1 MHKDIREANLELA
14 KTSEIKVIVSAEA
27 LTTGYDLPD
36 LDAGICVSGVSSE
49 IIGIQSL
56 GRITRHKEGK
66 NKPMF
71 INLYCENTQ
80 EESWVK
86 TKTKELNPL

>member
-1 MHKDIREANLELA
+1 MSKDDREQALKDA
-14 KTSEIKVIVSAEA
+14 IKPSTKVLVSAEA

-49 IIGIQSL
+49 IVGIQSL

-66 NKPMF
+66 EKPLF

-80 EESWVK
+80 EES
-86 TKTKELNPL
+86 